1 MTEKKLSHAEILKQA
16 MAKKHAANHPDAKD
30 SAGNPKETAKPKG
43 PASGSKPIRKAA
55 GRGR

>member
-1 MTEKKLSHAEILKQA
+1 MSEGKPSLAETLKQA

-30 SAGNPKETAKPKG
+30 SAGNPKETTKPKG
-43 PASGSKPIRKAA
+43 PAAGSKPIRKAA

>member
-1 MTEKKLSHAEILKQA
+1 MSEGKPSLAETLKQA
-16 MAKKHAANHPDAKD
+16 MAKKHAANHPDVKD

-43 PASGSKPIRKAA
+43 PAGGSKPIRKAA